1 MFKRVAS
8 SVIVAAALVGCGSAP
23 SRAEPDAAGY
33 PNMPAENVTGPF
45 PVTKVSDGDTIWVN
59 DHGEPVKVRLI
70 GIDTPELHDP
80 RKPVE
85 CFAQEASNRAEAVLG
100 GQTVY
105 LETDPSQ
112 DSVDKYGRALA
123 YVWTTSGQLFNLDML
138 ADGFANEY
146 TYDLPYRYQARFR
159 KAEADARSNARGLW
173 APTSC
178 SGQR

>member
-1 MFKRVAS
+1 
-8 SVIVAAALVGCGSAP
+8 
-23 SRAEPDAAGY
+23 
-33 PNMPAENVTGPF
+33 MPAENVTGPF

-100 GQTVY
+100 GQSVY

-112 DSVDKYGRALA
+112 DSVDQYGRALA
-123 YVWTTSGQLFNLDML
+123 YVWTTSGQLFNLDMIV
-138 ADGFANEY
+138 DGFANEY

-159 KAEADARSNARGLW
+159 EAEAEARSSERGLW

-178 SGQR
+178 SGDR